1 MNNQQILFIGSF
13 ITVLVAAI
21 LFWPSSDAEE
31 PQTTAATSMESS
43 QPMMQAPEGA
53 ISVTMYKNEGC
64 MCCTRWAEHMNKE
77 GFYVTEEITRQ
88 LGAIKSEQ
96 GITNELASCHTAM
109 IDGYVVEGHVP
120 PADVQRLL
128 EERPDAI
135 GLSVPGMPEG
145 SPGMEGPNPNP
156 YDVLLI
162 NSDGSTSVFSSYR

>member
-77 GFYVTEEITRQ
+77 GFYVTEEISRQ

-120 PADVQRLL
+120 SADVQRLL

>member
-77 GFYVTEEITRQ
+77 GFYVTEEITQQ

-162 NSDGSTSVFSSYR
+162 NSDGSTSVFSSYK

>member
-96 GITNELASCHTAM
+96 GITSELASCHTAM

-162 NSDGSTSVFSSYR
+162 NSDGSTSVYSSYR

>member
-31 PQTTAATSMESS
+31 PQTTATTSMESS

>member
-77 GFYVTEEITRQ
+77 GFYVTEEISRQ

>member
-31 PQTTAATSMESS
+31 PQTTAMTSMESS
-43 QPMMQAPEGA
+43 QPVIQAPEGA

-77 GFYVTEEITRQ
+77 GFYVTEKITRQ

-120 PADVQRLL
+120 LADVQRLL

-145 SPGMEGPNPNP
+145 SPGMEGPNPDP

>member
-31 PQTTAATSMESS
+31 LQTTAATSMESS

>member
-1 MNNQQILFIGSF
+1 MNNKQILFIGSF

-21 LFWPSSDAEE
+21 LFWPSSDVEE
-31 PQTTAATSMESS
+31 PQTTAKTSMESS

>member
-43 QPMMQAPEGA
+43 QPMMQATEGA

>member
-43 QPMMQAPEGA
+43 QPMMQVPEGA

-77 GFYVTEEITRQ
+77 GFYVTEEISRQ

-162 NSDGSTSVFSSYR
+162 NSDGSTSVFSSYK

>member
-31 PQTTAATSMESS
+31 LQTTAATSMESS

-162 NSDGSTSVFSSYR
+162 NSDGSTSVFSSYK

>member
-31 PQTTAATSMESS
+31 PLTTAATSMESS

>member
-21 LFWPSSDAEE
+21 LFWPSSDVEE

>member
-21 LFWPSSDAEE
+21 LFWPSNDAEE

>member
-43 QPMMQAPEGA
+43 QPMMHAPEGA

-96 GITNELASCHTAM
+96 GITSKLASCHTAM

-128 EERPDAI
+128 EERPDAV

>member
-21 LFWPSSDAEE
+21 LFWPSSDVEE
-31 PQTTAATSMESS
+31 PQTTAKTSMESS

>member
-88 LGAIKSEQ
+88 LGAIKSDQ

>member
-13 ITVLVAAI
+13 ITVALAAV
-21 LFWPSSDAEE
+21 LFWPSSDIEK
-31 PQTTAATSMESS
+31 PQAVASTIMESS
-43 QPMMQAPEGA
+43 NSIAHTSEGA
-53 ISVTMYKNEGC
+53 ILVTMYKNEGC

-77 GFYVTEEITRQ
+77 GFNVTEKVTRQ
-88 LGAIKSEQ
+88 LGVIKSEQ
-96 GITNELASCHTAM
+96 GISNELASCHTAM

-120 PADVQRLL
+120 PVDVKRLL

-145 SPGMEGPNPNP
+145 SPGMEGPNPDP

-162 NSDGSTSVFSSYR
+162 NSDGSTSVFSSYK

>member
-43 QPMMQAPEGA
+43 QPMMEAPEGA

-64 MCCTRWAEHMNKE
+64 MCCTRWAEYMNKE
-77 GFYVTEEITRQ
+77 GFYVTEEISRQ

>member
-162 NSDGSTSVFSSYR
+162 NSDGSTSVFSSYK